1 MIEMSDYWDGFWTGI
16 AIAFFGSQ
24 LYFLY
29 FDVLGYGSRK
39 SKICHTKAESEEKK
53 RD

>member
-1 MIEMSDYWDGFWTGI
+1 MSSYWDGFWTGI

-29 FDVLGYGSRK
+29 FEVLDYGSRK
-39 SKICHTKAESEEKK
+39 RKKEECRTKAESEEKK
-53 RD
+53 QD

>member
-1 MIEMSDYWDGFWTGI
+1 MSEYWNGFWTGI

-29 FDVLGYGSRK
+29 YDVLDYRNK
-39 SKICHTKAESEEKK
+39 KKDSKDAVQEQSET
-53 RD
+53 